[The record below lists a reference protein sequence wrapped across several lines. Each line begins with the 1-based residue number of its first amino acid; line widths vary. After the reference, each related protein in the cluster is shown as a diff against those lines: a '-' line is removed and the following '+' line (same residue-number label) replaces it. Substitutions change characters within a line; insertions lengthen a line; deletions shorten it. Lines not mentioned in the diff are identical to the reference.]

1 MKKQFDTG
9 SNIIH
14 LEQTPFQE
22 ICVKEHHDHGK
33 ILLLDGEVQFTEA
46 HERQYHDTLFNC
58 LHEIDCVLIVGGG
71 DMFLANNLVNY
82 MGAHV
87 DIAEIDE
94 RMPIIARDFFGAD
107 IDDPMINI
115 NIIDGLEYIEH
126 AVDQHYQYGA
136 VVFDVTDQEVDSPLY
151 SEETLWKCKKILND
165 GGKVVL
171 QAGCPINNKEMH
183 QILLERVAKI
193 FGNVSMVS
201 EFIECYGEHQSFI
214 IGEVK

>member
-9 SNIIH
+9 NNIIH

-22 ICVKEHHDHGK
+22 ICVKEHPEHGN
-33 ILLLDGEVQFTEA
+33 ILLLDGEVQLTEA
-46 HERQYHDTLFNC
+46 HESQYHDM
-58 LHEIDCVLIVGGG
+58 LHCCILETDCVLIVGGG
-71 DMFLANNLVNY
+71 DMFLANDLVNY

-126 AVDQHYQYGA
+126 AVNQHYQYGA
-136 VVFDVTDQEVDSPLY
+136 VVFDVTDQEVDSTLY